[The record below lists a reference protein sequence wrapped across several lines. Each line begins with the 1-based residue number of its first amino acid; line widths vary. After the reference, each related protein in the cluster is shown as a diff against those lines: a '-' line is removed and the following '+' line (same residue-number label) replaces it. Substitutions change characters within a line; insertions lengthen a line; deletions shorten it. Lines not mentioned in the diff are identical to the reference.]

1 MKKALIFILLTS
13 LVLVQSSVVHAAEFN
28 PHYIISDF
36 EMEEIDSLSPDSIQR
51 FLESKGSYLAKYT
64 QMVNGVKKTASQI
77 IFEEARTYQL
87 SPKFIMAMLQ
97 KEQSLLTDSSPS
109 QDQLDWAT
117 GFGVCDSCSKNDP
130 SLAIFKGF
138 YNQVSDFAEKV
149 RVNYLRDLVNL
160 GRTFTGW
167 GPGQTKTTLDG
178 YEIMPVNNAT
188 AVLYTYNP
196 YKGGDGRIGA
206 NFNFWRIWQRYFT
219 RTYPDGTLLQIKGE
233 DKVWLIQ
240 NSQRRAFIS
249 KSALYSRFD
258 PKRVI
263 QVSQNELDKYEAGPP
278 IKFANYS
285 LLRSPKGTIY
295 LLVDDALRGIVSREV
310 FRTLGFNPEEVIQVA
325 EADLKD
331 YQPGENI
338 TLASAYPAGGLL
350 RSKKTGGVY
359 YVKDGIKQAIIDR
372 TILVLNFKKRKPVP
386 VHPEELEKYPT
397 KSPLKLADGT
407 LITSAEDRAVYVI
420 ADGERRPIVSAEAFE
435 KLGYRWPDIATVP
448 QKVVQLH
455 PLGEVLDIVVA
466 DEEKEVLGDNIVNK

>member
-1 MKKALIFILLTS
+1 MKKIAVLILL
-13 LVLVQSSVVHAAEFN
+13 LVTILAPGTPVQAAEFN
-28 PHYIISDF
+28 PHNIISDS
-36 EMEEIDSLSPDSIQR
+36 ELEEIDALSLDAIQR

-64 QMVNGVKKTASQI
+64 QVVKGVSKSAAQI
-77 IFEEARTYQL
+77 IFEEAQTYQL

-130 SLAIFKGF
+130 SLSIFRGF

-167 GPGQTKTTLDG
+167 GPGQAKTTLDG
-178 YEIMPVNNAT
+178 YQITPVNNAT

-196 YKGGDGRIGA
+196 FRGGDGRIGA

-219 RTYPDGTLLQIKGE
+219 RAYPDGTLLQVAGQ
-233 DKVWLIQ
+233 DGVWLLQ
-240 NSQRRAFIS
+240 NGERRAFVS

-258 PKRVI
+258 PKRII
-263 QVSQNELDKYEAGPP
+263 QVTQNELDKYPVGTP

-295 LLVDDALRGIVSREV
+295 LLVDDALRGITSGEV
-310 FRTLGFNPEEVIQVA
+310 FRTLGFNPEEVVRVT

-331 YQPGENI
+331 YQPGANI
-338 TLASAYPAGGLL
+338 TMASAYPAGGLL
-350 RSKKTGGVY
+350 QNKKTGGVF

-372 TILVLNFKKRKPVP
+372 SVMAINFKKRKSIP
-386 VHPEELEKYPT
+386 VHPDELEKYP
-397 KSPLKLADGT
+397 SAGPLKLADGT
-407 LITSAEDRAVYVI
+407 LVSSTGSSAVFVI
-420 ADGERRPIVSAEAFE
+420 ADGQRRPIVSGEAFE
-435 KLGYRWPDIATVP
+435 KLGYRWPDIAIVP
-448 QKVVQLH
+448 QKVVELH
-455 PLGEVLDIVVA
+455 PLGQPLDIVVV